1 MSVVTQA
8 SYDHWKRAIDVSVA
22 SLGLLLTAPLQ
33 IAIGIAVR
41 RTLGPPA
48 LFRQQRP
55 GLHGEPFTLI
65 KFRTMRP
72 EGPDRRGVASDSA
85 RISRF
90 GSWLRATSLDELPTL
105 WNVLRGDMSIVGPRP
120 LLMSYLERYTPE
132 QSRRHEVRPGLTGLA
147 QIRGRNALAWSDKF
161 AADVEYVDNR
171 GLQLDARILATTV
184 RLVLSRRG
192 VTAEN
197 EATTL
202 EFFGTKPD
210 EGK

>member
-22 SLGLLLTAPLQ
+22 SLGFLLTAPLQ

-90 GSWLRATSLDELPTL
+90 GSWLRAELGRTTYL

-120 LLMSYLERYTPE
+120 LLMSYLERHT
-132 QSRRHEVRPGLTGLA
+132 QNSRRHEVRPGLTGLA
-147 QIRGRNALAWSDKF
+147 QIEVVTPSPGRTNP
-161 AADVEYVDNR
+161 ADVEYVDNR
-171 GLQLDARILATTV
+171 GLQLDHAF
-184 RLVLSRRG
+184 S
-192 VTAEN
+192 
-197 EATTL
+197 
-202 EFFGTKPD
+202 P
-210 EGK
+210 